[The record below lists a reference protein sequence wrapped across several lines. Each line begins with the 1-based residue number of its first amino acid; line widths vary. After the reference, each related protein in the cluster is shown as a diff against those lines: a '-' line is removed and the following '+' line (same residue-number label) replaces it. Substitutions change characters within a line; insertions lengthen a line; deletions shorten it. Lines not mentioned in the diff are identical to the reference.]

1 MSYKIIPVGNQF
13 VRNFPVPLD
22 RDFVFDTTQAREGYL
37 TNPNTSGIAYSG
49 LIAADNETK
58 KAYLLTNTDDSL
70 AWVEIGADTTN
81 DLFVGTGIMVKS
93 GENAFRVAE
102 LVEGNNISIQN
113 KEATTANPIIGL
125 SKSLTNLDS
134 INVTGLT
141 NGISSS
147 GGIFVSGDSTFYNN
161 VGITGNLNV
170 SGSIS
175 VGGASFS
182 QSSVALIN
190 FSASSGNFT
199 QGLTLNDISVSLSGH
214 SHTWG
219 DMNIVEGD
227 GFCDDVASCVNT
239 PLSFTNGID
248 SSFANNTLTLSLTG
262 QASGLHNM
270 SNNGFFVKKGS
281 EIVARSIEPS
291 GTNIIVGS
299 GNGQDGNPTIALS
312 SDINVSNIYVGENV
326 DITGN
331 LYVRGESFVANVS
344 VIEVED
350 PTIRVGKGSG
360 VNFGDHDNPDNLD
373 RGIEFVYPTGA
384 SNVATTGF
392 FGFDKSDGVFTVI
405 PVHTGLSPSV
415 YDGLLGT
422 IKIGR
427 LWSTG
432 LIGGNSVSERAT
444 LQFCNIDGGSPGVT

>member
-49 LIAADNETK
+49 LIAADNQTK
-58 KAYLLTNTDDSL
+58 KAYLLTNTDAGL

-81 DLFVGTGIMVKS
+81 DLFVGSGIMVKS
-93 GENAFRVAE
+93 GENSFRVAE

-170 SGSIS
+170 TGSIS
-175 VGGASFS
+175 VGGATFS
-182 QSSVALIN
+182 QSSVTLIN
-190 FSASSGNFT
+190 FSATSGNFT
-199 QGLTLNDISVSLSGH
+199 QGLTVNNTPVSLSGH
-214 SHTWG
+214 SHTWV

-227 GFCDDVASCVNT
+227 GFCDDVASCVDT

-248 SSFANNTLTLSLTG
+248 SSFANNTLTVSLTG

-270 SNNGFFVKKGS
+270 TTNGFFVRKGS
-281 EIVARSIEPS
+281 EIVGRSIEPS
-291 GTNIIVGS
+291 GTNIVVGS
-299 GNGQDGNPTIALS
+299 GNGQEGNPTIGLS
-312 SDINVSNIYVGENV
+312 NNINVSNVYVGNDV

-331 LYVRGESFVANVS
+331 LYVRGDSFVANVS

-350 PTIRVGKGSG
+350 PTIRVGKPSGVDLGSG
-360 VNFGDHDNPDNLD
+360 DVFD
-373 RGIEFVYPTGA
+373 RGIEFVYQTGNA
-384 SNVATTGF
+384 VAITGF
-392 FGFDKSDGVFTVI
+392 FGFDYSEKLFTFMPVITSDTASIYG
-405 PVHTGLSPSV
+405 G
-415 YDGLLGT
+415 DLGT

-444 LQFCNIDGGSPGVT
+444 LQFCNIDGGSPGVP

>member
-22 RDFVFDTTQAREGYL
+22 RDFVFDTTQARAEYL

-58 KAYLLTNTDDSL
+58 KAYLLTNTDDGL

-81 DLFVGTGIMVKS
+81 DLFVGSGIMVKS
-93 GENAFRVAE
+93 GENSFRVAE
-102 LVEGNNISIQN
+102 LAEGDNITIDN
-113 KEATTANPIIGL
+113 KKAITANPTIGL

-147 GGIFVSGDSTFYNN
+147 GGIFVSGDSIFYDD
-161 VGITGNLNV
+161 VKITGDLD
-170 SGSIS
+170 
-175 VGGASFS
+175 VGGSLTIAGATFS
-182 QSSVALIN
+182 QTTVTLIN
-190 FSASSGNFT
+190 FSANSGNFT
-199 QGLTLNDISVSLSGH
+199 QGLTVNSTGVSLEGHGH
-214 SHTWG
+214 SWS
-219 DMNIVEGD
+219 DIEIVTGD

-248 SSFANNTLTLSLTG
+248 SSFANNTLTVSLTG

-270 SNNGFFVKKGS
+270 TTNGFFVRKGS
-281 EIVARSIEPS
+281 EIVGRSIEPS

-299 GNGQDGNPTIALS
+299 GNGQEGNPTIGLS
-312 SDINVSNIYVGENV
+312 SDIHVSNIYVGNDVE
-326 DITGN
+326 ISGN
-331 LYVRGESFVANVS
+331 LYVTGTSIVANVG

-350 PTIRVGKGSG
+350 PTIRLGKPSG
-360 VNFGDHDNPDNLD
+360 IDLQVEDVFD
-373 RGIEFVYPTGA
+373 RGVEFVYQNGNA
-384 SNVATTGF
+384 VAITGF
-392 FGFDKSDGVFTVI
+392 FGFDYGDKFFTFI
-405 PVHTGLSPSV
+405 PTITNTTDSV
-415 YDGLLGT
+415 YTGDLGT

-432 LIGGNSVSERAT
+432 LIGGNSDGERAT
-444 LQFCNIDGGSPGVT
+444 LQFCNIDGGSPGAP